1 MTRDLVIIGCGG
13 FGREVYSL
21 ALTLQK
27 QGNGWHIAGFVDDDP
42 TPTNLRLVERLGASV
57 IGSVATLRAGGMAAV
72 AAVGSPVTR
81 RAIVDR
87 LADADLDWPALVHP
101 DSTVGQDVEISAGVV
116 IAAGARLSTNVAVGS
131 HVHIDQNVAV
141 GHDAKLAD
149 FVRLNPAAC
158 ISGNVSIGAGALIG
172 ANATVL
178 PGLRVGPRAVVG
190 AGAVV
195 VRDVAAVSTVKG
207 VPAR

>member
-21 ALTLQK
+21 VLALQK
-27 QGNGWHIAGFVDDDP
+27 QGTGCQIAGFVDDDP
-42 TPTNLRLVERLGASV
+42 SPTNLRLVERLGSTV
-57 IGSVATLRAGGMAAV
+57 IGPVSTLRAGGMAAV

-87 LADADLDWPALVHP
+87 LADVDLDWPALVHP
-101 DSTVGQDVEISAGVV
+101 DSTVGQDVEIGSGVVMAAGV
-116 IAAGARLSTNVAVGS
+116 RLSTNIAVGS

-141 GHDAKLAD
+141 GHDTEIAD
-149 FVRLNPAAC
+149 FARLNPAAC

-178 PGLRVGPRAVVG
+178 PGLRIGARAVVG

-195 VRDVAAVSTVKG
+195 VRDIAEAATVKG